1 VSTTNSHFYASFL
14 WRVCGLSETGV
25 SGPFPTGSGE
35 SLMIDL
41 APHLGGGFGVFFVV
55 QTDNMAS
62 IEPASKVTI

>member
-1 VSTTNSHFYASFL
+1 
-14 WRVCGLSETGV
+14 
-25 SGPFPTGSGE
+25 
-35 SLMIDL
+35 MIDL